1 MSSIFY
7 KIDHKKR
14 FLYYDTSSLIN
25 IKSSLF
31 YELSSKDES
40 MIYTNILNL
49 FKFLLKDY
57 IPKSEDKIDLIYTL
71 SQEFAKLKNIQIENY
86 DKISQNFSKKI
97 IKKNYKMDINFTLE
111 ELDDI
116 CTLLSLGFIKIFS
129 LKKPKFK
136 TYDELLEKLEQYNY
150 VFIDITKI
158 YKTYNFSVPSNAPE
172 IPKGDVPNEIILLK
186 EILQGIKHINL
197 NLKNMAKNNILSF
210 LLIIL
215 NYDWL
220 FPFVF
225 EVDLDL
231 RYDIIENDIKNLY
244 DINEKNFYC
253 NYMKNRKSNYFAEI
267 ESDNDEKEAENKYYE
282 FINKIQNINIIKTDF
297 NRYHPNNVLN
307 SKIKFDNINNIVEN
321 NDINDDYNNRFE
333 AMDENYINL
342 LIKNENTFD
351 VMLCFFYL
359 IKNIKYLKSLNII
372 MPIGFI
378 KENID
383 IIKIR
388 NIPNI
393 EPKII
398 SKINLFEYITTLSSI
413 NSFNIHFNCLEKKT
427 FENILYII
435 QNNSNLKE
443 IKLNFFP
450 DELNLQILSKI
461 SEECGI
467 FNKLNLIQNEKN
479 IVTKDIEKILK
490 QKLLEYLEINLEK
503 LFLLFQTK
511 RSLEKLEL
519 IIKLPSIFLSNEI
532 ENERYHI
539 LFIKFIFNVFIL
551 LDKEKMYLKEFKL
564 ILPNFIFDNRNY
576 PIITEFLENINL
588 LKKNP
593 QLKIF
598 ILEAQL
604 HKIYNLRNMISYN
617 LQSINIGELDIESF
631 KYFVEFYQSEN
642 FLINSQL
649 KNLYISLNKNVIK
662 YNNCKNYLSNFF
674 SGKNP
679 INLTEITFKCH
690 FRVKR
695 KNLYD
700 LLKSGNGNFIKK
712 YNIIIKID
720 DIKKYKKIIEHKDF
734 YFMQKEIKEKI
745 SAYLPLLKK
754 YNLFQEKHKKIVKNI
769 IRFLLP
775 SNIKEIN
782 IINIE

>member
-333 AMDENYINL
+333 AMDEKYINI

-450 DELNLQILSKI
+450 DELTLQNLSKI

-467 FNKLNLIQNEKN
+467 VNKLNLIQNEKN

-519 IIKLPSIFLSNEI
+519 IIKLPSIFLGNEI

-539 LFIKFIFNVFIL
+539 LFMKFIFNIFIL

-576 PIITEFLENINL
+576 PIITEFLEKINL

-649 KNLYISLNKNVIK
+649 KNLYISLNRNVIK

-690 FRVKR
+690 FRIKR

-720 DIKKYKKIIEHKDF
+720 DIKKYKKIIEHNDF
-734 YFMQKEIKEKI
+734 YFTQKEIKEKI

>member
-244 DINEKNFYC
+244 DINEKNFY
-253 NYMKNRKSNYFAEI
+253 
-267 ESDNDEKEAENKYYE
+267 
-282 FINKIQNINIIKTDF
+282 
-297 NRYHPNNVLN
+297 
-307 SKIKFDNINNIVEN
+307 
-321 NDINDDYNNRFE
+321 
-333 AMDENYINL
+333 
-342 LIKNENTFD
+342 
-351 VMLCFFYL
+351 
-359 IKNIKYLKSLNII
+359 
-372 MPIGFI
+372 
-378 KENID
+378 
-383 IIKIR
+383 
-388 NIPNI
+388 
-393 EPKII
+393 
-398 SKINLFEYITTLSSI
+398 
-413 NSFNIHFNCLEKKT
+413 
-427 FENILYII
+427 
-435 QNNSNLKE
+435 
-443 IKLNFFP
+443 
-450 DELNLQILSKI
+450 
-461 SEECGI
+461 
-467 FNKLNLIQNEKN
+467 
-479 IVTKDIEKILK
+479 
-490 QKLLEYLEINLEK
+490 
-503 LFLLFQTK
+503 
-511 RSLEKLEL
+511 
-519 IIKLPSIFLSNEI
+519 
-532 ENERYHI
+532 
-539 LFIKFIFNVFIL
+539 
-551 LDKEKMYLKEFKL
+551 
-564 ILPNFIFDNRNY
+564 
-576 PIITEFLENINL
+576 
-588 LKKNP
+588 
-593 QLKIF
+593 
-598 ILEAQL
+598 
-604 HKIYNLRNMISYN
+604 
-617 LQSINIGELDIESF
+617 
-631 KYFVEFYQSEN
+631 
-642 FLINSQL
+642 
-649 KNLYISLNKNVIK
+649 
-662 YNNCKNYLSNFF
+662 
-674 SGKNP
+674 
-679 INLTEITFKCH
+679 
-690 FRVKR
+690 
-695 KNLYD
+695 
-700 LLKSGNGNFIKK
+700 
-712 YNIIIKID
+712 
-720 DIKKYKKIIEHKDF
+720 
-734 YFMQKEIKEKI
+734 
-745 SAYLPLLKK
+745 
-754 YNLFQEKHKKIVKNI
+754 
-769 IRFLLP
+769 
-775 SNIKEIN
+775 
-782 IINIE
+782 

>member
-321 NDINDDYNNRFE
+321 NDINDEYYNRFE
-333 AMDENYINL
+333 AMDENYINI

-372 MPIGFI
+372 MPIGFS

-519 IIKLPSIFLSNEI
+519 IIKLPSIILSNEI

-604 HKIYNLRNMISYN
+604 HKIYNLRNIISYN

-649 KNLYISLNKNVIK
+649 KNLYISLNRNVIK

-690 FRVKR
+690 FRIKR

-782 IINIE
+782 IVNI